1 MTHDEGLIMD
11 VLRLASI
18 DLAAAEDALAELTRN
33 RRLHESLSAAA
44 VFSRAT
50 AELALARRQR

>member
-1 MTHDEGLIMD
+1 MD